1 MSQEFSVIQGQEKRL
16 MAKTAGFVCPFT
28 AYAGVMRI
36 GAVAVEMVRSY
47 LLSAIGNQQ
56 QLRKHAHKQ
65 GDN

>member
-1 MSQEFSVIQGQEKRL
+1 
-16 MAKTAGFVCPFT
+16 MAKTAGSVRPRA
-28 AYAGVMRI
+28 AYVGVMRI

-47 LLSAIGNQQ
+47 VLSAIGNQQ